1 MQTFTRLL
9 GFLRPHRRGVIVS
22 FLFAAAAM
30 GAGVAIPWLTGQAI
44 GAVTDGE
51 RSRLVLFALLVALA
65 GALRLGL
72 SVGRRLVAGRVSLAV
87 EYDLRATLYSHL
99 QSLELGFFDRQ
110 QTGQLM
116 SRVTVDLQAVRFF
129 LGYGLIFIG
138 QSFFTLALA
147 AVAMFVIDPV
157 LALIALAPVPFVV
170 LVAFRYGRRSRPAMQ
185 EVQQRIAE
193 LTAVA
198 QENVS
203 GVRVVKA
210 FAREELQLERF
221 RHQTGRV
228 FDQAMYTT
236 RLQARYA
243 PLIGF
248 LPYLGLAAILLVGG
262 RAAIDGSIDIA
273 VFTAFYGYVLMLT
286 GPMRTLGY
294 MLGAAQRA
302 TASGARIFELL
313 DRRPEIVAPPDAP
326 PLPAGR
332 GRVELRDVSL
342 TFEGATRPALE
353 GIELTV
359 EAGSTVALVGG
370 TGSGK
375 TSLASLLPRLYDAT
389 EGSVSIDGADV
400 RGVDPASLRR
410 EIAVVTDDPFLFSA
424 TVHDNIAYARP
435 DATREQVEEAA
446 RRAHA
451 DGFVR
456 ELPDGYESLIG
467 ERGLTLSGGQRQRIA
482 IARALLA
489 NPRILVLDDATSSV
503 DASTEQEIKLALGEV
518 MEGRTTFV
526 IAHRLSTIALA
537 DEIVVLAHGRIAAQG
552 THDELLAQD
561 GLYREIVEKGL
572 PDQVFLTRK
581 PIEEAGPLSSRPRPA
596 LAAAPAQAAETAFAR
611 RSSQATTF
619 GRRHTRDEG
628 VSALGTGALDS
639 LTTAGRED
647 ARLAELRRRLRQT
660 GGRGR
665 KLRGL
670 IELLRPYRRRVAL
683 MFLTLIVATGAALA
697 PIPLATKAID
707 DGIQRH
713 DAGALTGIVLV
724 FLAATL
730 VTWGASAAQ
739 TYLTG
744 WVGQRALQ
752 DLRVQLF
759 RHLQSLS
766 LGFYSRVRAGVVIS
780 RITNDVEALDSLVS
794 DGIVTLFQSTLTLV
808 GVVVILLVM
817 DAELALY
824 TFLAIPL
831 MAAAALA
838 FRIAS
843 ADAFR
848 RTRERIAA
856 ITGYLQETLSGIRV
870 VRSFGQEQR
879 HVARFADLNT
889 ANRDA
894 NMTTVHLNAAYFP
907 GVELLSS
914 LVTVGI
920 LLIGG
925 FEVID
930 GNTQTGI
937 VFGFIAALNQ
947 FFDPIQQ
954 LSQLYTTYQ
963 SGMAALDKIF
973 ELLDEEPELV
983 DRPGAVVLED
993 LRGELS
999 FEGVSFRYDTAR
1011 GPASAGDVAGLGTP
1025 GDDGPWALRD
1035 VTLHVPPGQTI
1046 ALVGETGAGKSTLAK
1061 LVARFYDPTRGVV
1074 RVDGHDLRDVAAGPL
1089 RARMGIVPQE
1099 GFLFSGTIGENIA
1112 FGRPDATREEI
1123 AAAAAAV
1130 GADVFVDDLPLGY
1143 DTEVGERG
1151 VQLSAGQRQLIAF
1164 ARALIADPRILVLD
1178 EATSNVDI
1186 QTETRIE
1193 HGLRRLLAGRT
1204 AIVIAHRLSTI
1215 RHAGLIVV
1223 LEHGRI
1229 VEQGTHEQLLARDG
1243 AYARL
1248 HHDWAEQAVA

>member
-30 GAGVAIPWLTGQAI
+30 ASGVSIPWLTGQAI
-44 GAVTDGE
+44 GAITDHDRG
-51 RSRLVLFALLVALA
+51 RLVLLAGLIALA
-65 GALRLGL
+65 GVLRLGL

-87 EYDLRATLYSHL
+87 EYDLRATLYAHL

-147 AVAMFVIDPV
+147 AIAMFVIDPV

-170 LVAFRYGRRSRPAMQ
+170 VVAFRYGRRSRPAMQ

-198 QENVS
+198 EENVS

-210 FAREELQLERF
+210 FAREQLQLERF
-221 RHQTGRV
+221 RHQTSRV
-228 FDQAMYTT
+228 FDQAMVTT
-236 RLQARYA
+236 RLQAVYA

-262 RAAIDGSIDIA
+262 RAAIDGSIDLA

-302 TASGARIFELL
+302 TASGARIFQVL
-313 DRRPEIVAPPDAP
+313 DREPGIVAPAGAP

-332 GRVELRDVSL
+332 GRIELRDASL
-342 TFEGATRPALE
+342 TFEGAARPALE
-353 GIELTV
+353 GVDLTV
-359 EAGSTVALVGG
+359 EAGTTVALVGG

-375 TSLASLLPRLYDAT
+375 TSLVSLLPRLYDTT
-389 EGSVSIDGADV
+389 EGSVLIDGADV
-400 RGVDPASLRR
+400 RSVDPASLRR
-410 EIAVVTDDPFLFSA
+410 EIAIVTDDPFLFSA
-424 TVHDNIAYARP
+424 TVHDNIAYARA
-435 DATREQVEEAA
+435 DATREEVEEAA

-456 ELPDGYESLIG
+456 ELPDGYETLIG

-503 DASTEQEIKLALGEV
+503 DASTEQEIKQALGEV

-537 DEIVVLAHGRIAAQG
+537 DEIVVLERGRIVAHG
-552 THDELLAQD
+552 THDDLLAQE

-581 PIEEAGPLSSRPRPA
+581 PIEETTGDGRSNGRARPRAVPA
-596 LAAAPAQAAETAFAR
+596 SSPAVPARTAAPAR
-611 RSSQATTF
+611 
-619 GRRHTRDEG
+619 RDEG
-628 VSALGTGALDS
+628 VSALASGALGS
-639 LTTAGRED
+639 HTTAGRED
-647 ARLAELRRRLRQT
+647 DRLAELRRRLRQT

-670 IELLRPYRRRVAL
+670 IELLRPYRSRVAL
-683 MFLTLIVATGAALA
+683 MFGTLIVATGAALA

-707 DGIQRH
+707 DGIQQR

-724 FLAATL
+724 FLAATV
-730 VTWGASAAQ
+730 VTWAASSAQ

-766 LGFYSRVRAGVVIS
+766 LGFYSRVRSGVVIS
-780 RITNDVEALDSLVS
+780 RITNDVEALNSLVS

-808 GVVVILLVM
+808 GVVVILVVL
-817 DAELALY
+817 DAELALW

-848 RTRERIAA
+848 RTRERIGA

-870 VRSFGQEQR
+870 VRSFGQEER
-879 HVARFADLNT
+879 HVTRFADLNT

-894 NMTTVHLNAAYFP
+894 NMTTVYLNAAYFP

-925 FEVID
+925 FEVIA
-930 GNTQTGI
+930 GQTQTGI

-983 DRPGAVVLED
+983 DRPGAVALEE

-999 FEGVSFRYDTAR
+999 FEDVSFRY
-1011 GPASAGDVAGLGTP
+1011 
-1025 GDDGPWALRD
+1025 GDDDAGPWALHG
-1035 VTLHVPPGQTI
+1035 VSLHVPPGQTV

-1074 RVDGHDLRDVAAGPL
+1074 RVDGHDLRDVAASSL

-1112 FGRPDATREEI
+1112 FGRPDASAAEI

-1130 GADVFVDDLPLGY
+1130 GADTFVEDLPLGY

-1164 ARALIADPRILVLD
+1164 ARALIANPRVLVLD

-1229 VEQGTHEQLLARDG
+1229 AEQGTHEELLARDG

-1248 HHDWAEQAVA
+1248 HQDWAEQAVA